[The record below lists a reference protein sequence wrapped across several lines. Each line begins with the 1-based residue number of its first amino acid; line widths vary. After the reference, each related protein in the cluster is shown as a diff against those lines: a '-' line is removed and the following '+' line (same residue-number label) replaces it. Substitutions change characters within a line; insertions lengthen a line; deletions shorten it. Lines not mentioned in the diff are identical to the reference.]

1 VANSESRS
9 LPSRQSVVVV
19 GAGIVGNSLA
29 YHLTRLGETEIT
41 LLDKGPLP
49 NPGGSTGHASNFI
62 FPVDHSKEMT
72 ALTLESM
79 RQYKELGVFI
89 ESGGIEVART
99 EERMQ
104 ELARRMVSA
113 RTWGIEPVSLLAPAE
128 IKELV
133 PFIEEE
139 LLLGGFYTPGA
150 GVVDSLRAATVM
162 RERAVQ
168 AGMTVSAN
176 TEVTGIDVEH
186 GHVKRVR
193 TTRGDI
199 EADRVVIAC
208 GCWSPRIARMAGARI
223 PLTPAV
229 HQMIDIGPVP
239 RFADAKGMIEY
250 PIVRDMD
257 FNMYERQEGTGL
269 EIGSYAHR
277 PILMDPDE
285 IPSIEES
292 ALTPTE
298 LPFTQQDFELQLEQA
313 LELMPEIVG
322 DESVGVKYAI
332 NGLLSVTLDGLP
344 LIGETPEVRGLW
356 SAAAIWIKEGP
367 GAGKTVAEL
376 MVNGES
382 EIDVYDSNIAR
393 AYPHQ
398 KTRAHVQ
405 ARAAEGFNKM
415 YGIVHPGEQWESA
428 RRVKLSPFYEREQEL
443 GAVFHEAAGWERPQ
457 WYESNAPLL
466 EEFGEQI
473 NQREAEWE
481 ARWWSPIINA
491 EHLALRDR
499 AGYTDLTAFAIF
511 DVVGPGALDV
521 VQRVAMRQM
530 DVPVGR
536 VVYTPILLP
545 SGGFKA
551 DLTIMRIADDVFRVV
566 TGGAW
571 GMSDLKWFADHLP
584 ADGPGGLGA
593 GGWAQIID
601 RTNSWTTLGL
611 WGPRARDI
619 LSSVTSDDISN
630 EGFPFGRW
638 KAIEVG
644 PLSVIASRISYV
656 GDLGWELYVPIEQG
670 ARLWD
675 MIAEAGLPHGAVP
688 VGAGVYGTTGRLEKC
703 YRAYG
708 AELEGEYDVV
718 EAGMAWGKV
727 KDQDF
732 IGKEAHVRQR
742 SQEPAARM
750 CALTVDDHASQS
762 GVRRYMLGG
771 EPILTAEGE
780 PITDAKGRRSYVTS
794 AGAGPS
800 IGKHILMSYLPAEHA
815 EVGRRLR
822 VQYMGEQYPVT
833 VQTIDSTPLLDPE
846 NSRVRS

>member
-1 VANSESRS
+1 VATSESRQ
-9 LPSRQSVVVV
+9 LPARQRIVII
-19 GAGIVGNSLA
+19 GAGIVGNSVA
-29 YHLTRLGETEIT
+29 HHLVKLGETAIT
-41 LLDKGPLP
+41 LIDKGPLP

-72 ALTLESM
+72 SLTLDSM
-79 RQYKELGVFI
+79 RQYKELDVFV

-104 ELARRMVSA
+104 ELTRRVVSA
-113 RTWGIEPVSLLAPAE
+113 RTWGIEPVSLLTPGE
-128 IKELV
+128 IRELV
-133 PFIEEE
+133 PFINEE

-150 GVVDSLRAATVM
+150 GVVDSLRAATIM
-162 RERAVQ
+162 RERAVE

-176 TEVTGIDVEH
+176 TEVVGLDVER
-186 GHVKRVR
+186 GAVRRVR
-193 TTRGDI
+193 TSRGDI
-199 EADRVVIAC
+199 EAERVVIAC
-208 GCWSPRIARMAGARI
+208 GCWSPRIARMAGANI

-229 HQMIDIGPVP
+229 HQMIDIGPAP
-239 RFADAKGMIEY
+239 RFADAKGMIEF

-257 FNMYERQEGTGL
+257 TNMYERQEGTGL

-277 PILMDPDE
+277 PIMIDADE

-292 ALTPTE
+292 PLTPTE
-298 LPFTQQDFELQLEQA
+298 LPFTQQDFELQMEQA

-367 GAGKTVAEL
+367 GAGKTIAEL
-376 MVNGES
+376 MIHGES

-398 KTRAHVQ
+398 KTKAHVQ

-415 YGIVHPGEQWESA
+415 YGIVHPAEQWESD
-428 RRVKLSPFYEREQEL
+428 RRVKLPPFYEREQEL
-443 GAVFHEAAGWERPQ
+443 RAVFYEAAGWERPH

-466 EEFGEQI
+466 EEYGDRI

-481 ARWWSPIINA
+481 SRWWSPIINA

-499 AGYTDLTAFAIF
+499 AGYIDLSAFAIF
-511 DVVGPGALDV
+511 DVAGPGALEA

-530 DVPVGR
+530 EVAVGR

-545 SGGFKA
+545 AGGFKA

-566 TGGAW
+566 TGGGW
-571 GMSDLKWFADHLP
+571 GMSDLKWFSDHLP
-584 ADGPGGLGA
+584 PDGS
-593 GGWAQIID
+593 AQIHD
-601 RTNSWTTLGL
+601 QTNSWATLGL

-619 LSSVTSDDISN
+619 LSSVTSDDVSH
-630 EGFPFGRW
+630 EGFPFARW
-638 KAIEVG
+638 KAIEIG
-644 PLSVIASRISYV
+644 PLEVIASRISYV

-675 MIAEAGLPHGAVP
+675 IIAEAGMPHGAVP

-708 AELEGEYDVV
+708 AELEGEYNVV

-732 IGKEAHVRQR
+732 IGKTAHVAQR
-742 SQEPAARM
+742 EIEPAAHM
-750 CALTVDDHASQS
+750 CTLTVDDHTSS
-762 GVRRYMLGG
+762 SDVKRYMLGG
-771 EPILTAEGE
+771 EPILTPDGE

-800 IGKHILMSYLPAEHA
+800 IGKHILMSYLPGGHA
-815 EVGRRLR
+815 QAGERLE
-822 VQYMGEQYPVT
+822 VQYMGERYPVT
-833 VQTIDSTPLLDPE
+833 VAVAGSTPVFDPD

>member
-1 VANSESRS
+1 MAANSESR
-9 LPSRQSVVVV
+9 LPASQQVVII
-19 GAGIVGNSLA
+19 GAGIVGNSIA
-29 YHLTRLGETEIT
+29 YHLTQLGETEIT

-79 RQYKELGVFI
+79 RQYKDLGVFI
-89 ESGGIEVART
+89 ECGGIEVART

-104 ELARRMVSA
+104 ELTRRVVSA
-113 RTWGIEPVSLLAPAE
+113 RTWGIEPVSLLTPRE
-128 IKELV
+128 IRELV
-133 PFIEEE
+133 PFINEE

-150 GVVDSLRAATVM
+150 GVVDSLRAATIM
-162 RERAVQ
+162 RERAVE

-176 TEVTGIDVEH
+176 TEVLGIDVER
-186 GHVKRVR
+186 GRVKRVR
-193 TTRGDI
+193 TTRGEI

-229 HQMIDIGPVP
+229 HQMIDIGPAP
-239 RFADAKGMIEY
+239 RFADAKGMIEF

-257 FNMYERQEGTGL
+257 TNMYERQEGTGL

-277 PILMDPDE
+277 PIMIDADD

-292 ALTPTE
+292 PLTPTE
-298 LPFTQQDFELQLEQA
+298 LPFTQQDFELQMEQA

-322 DESVGVKYAI
+322 DENVGVKYAI

-376 MVNGES
+376 MVHGEA
-382 EIDVYDSNIAR
+382 EIDVYESNIAR
-393 AYPHQ
+393 AYPQQ
-398 KTRAHVQ
+398 KTRTHVQ

-415 YGIVHPGEQWESA
+415 YGIVHPSEQWESD
-428 RRVKLSPFYEREQEL
+428 RRVKLSPFYEREQERE
-443 GAVFHEAAGWERPQ
+443 AVFFEAAGWERPQ

-466 EEFGEQI
+466 EEYGDRI
-473 NQREAEWE
+473 NRRESEWE

-491 EHLALRDR
+491 EHLAMRDR

-511 DVVGPGALDV
+511 DVTGPGALDA

-536 VVYTPILLP
+536 VVYTPVLLP

-551 DLTIMRIADDVFRVV
+551 DLTIMRIDDEVFRVV

-571 GMSDLKWFADHLP
+571 GMSDLKWFKDHLP
-584 ADGPGGLGA
+584 ADGS
-593 GGWAQIID
+593 AQIHD
-601 RTNSWTTLGL
+601 QTNSWCTLGL

-619 LSSVTSDDISN
+619 LSSVTSDDVSN
-630 EGFPFGRW
+630 EGFPFARF
-638 KAIEVG
+638 KPLEVG
-644 PLSVIASRISYV
+644 PLQVIASRISYV

-675 MIAEAGLPHGAVP
+675 IVAAAGLPHGAVP

-708 AELEGEYDVV
+708 AELEGEYNVV

-727 KDQDF
+727 KGQDF
-732 IGKEAHVRQR
+732 VGKDAHVSHRET
-742 SQEPAARM
+742 EPAAHM
-750 CALTVDDHASQS
+750 CTLTVDDHTSRA
-762 GVRRYMLGG
+762 GVKRYMLGG
-771 EPILTAEGE
+771 EPILTSDAES
-780 PITDAKGRRSYVTS
+780 ITDSKGRRSYVTS

-800 IGKHILMSYLPAEHA
+800 VGKHILMTYLPPEHA
-815 EVGRRLR
+815 QVGTQLL
-822 VQYMGEQYPVT
+822 VEYMGEQYPVT
-833 VQTIDSTPLLDPE
+833 VATIDSTPVFDPD